1 MKKQSGPFKLK
12 YKKSAFPFMENFH
25 TKKHGKFKIVK
36 EDESKK
42 ITPGG
47 AIGKIG
53 SGLEETGMIKAVKN
67 ITTTKPKKTVTRGKL
82 DPPKTS
88 GKRAQQR
95 GKISSPQPKKPQVDD
110 KKIFEFDPTIRNKP
124 DSGISIYGDKK
135 LLNKKSSRPS
145 KKRARRRGAAGT
157 GFFRF

>member
-12 YKKSAFPFMENFH
+12 YKKSAFPFSENFH

-47 AIGKIG
+47 AVGKIG

-67 ITTTKPKKTVTRGKL
+67 ITTTKPKKTVTRGIL
-82 DPPKTS
+82 DPPKRQPGS
-88 GKRAQQR
+88 GKQR
-95 GKISSPQPKKPQVDD
+95 GKISSPPPKKPQDPV
-110 KKIFEFDPTIRNKP
+110 KIFEFDPTIRNKP
-124 DSGISIYGDKK
+124 DSRISIYGDKK

>member
-12 YKKSAFPFMENFH
+12 YKKSAFPFSENFH

-47 AIGKIG
+47 VVGKIG
-53 SGLEETGMIKAVKN
+53 SGLEETGMIKAVKS
-67 ITTTKPKKTVTRGKL
+67 ITTTKPKSQIL
-82 DPPKTS
+82 DLPKTS

-95 GKISSPQPKKPQVDD
+95 GKISSPPPKKQPEKLPEFM
-110 KKIFEFDPTIRNKP
+110 KKPF
-124 DSGISIYGDKK
+124 DSGISIYGNPKSSRSS
-135 LLNKKSSRPS
+135 KKSSRPS

>member
-42 ITPGG
+42 ITPGE

-53 SGLEETGMIKAVKN
+53 SGLEETGMIEAVKN
-67 ITTTKPKKTVTRGKL
+67 MTTTKPKKTVTRNIL
-82 DPPKTS
+82 DTPKTS
-88 GKRAQQR
+88 GKR
-95 GKISSPQPKKPQVDD
+95 GKIGPPPSKKQPEKLPEFMKKP
-110 KKIFEFDPTIRNKP
+110 F
-124 DSGISIYGDKK
+124 DSGISIYG
-135 LLNKKSSRPS
+135 NPSSKKSSRPS

>member
-12 YKKSAFPFMENFH
+12 YKKSAFPFSENFH
-25 TKKHGKFKIVK
+25 VKKHGKLKIERK
-36 EDESKK
+36 KSTKDQMATRAIDE
-42 ITPGG
+42 
-47 AIGKIG
+47 
-53 SGLEETGMIKAVKN
+53 
-67 ITTTKPKKTVTRGKL
+67 TKPYDYSRNRLGTTRQEL

-88 GKRAQQR
+88 GKR
-95 GKISSPQPKKPQVDD
+95 GKIGPPPSKKQPEKLPEFMKKP
-110 KKIFEFDPTIRNKP
+110 F

-145 KKRARRRGAAGT
+145 KKRALRRGAAGT

>member
-1 MKKQSGPFKLK
+1 
-12 YKKSAFPFMENFH
+12 MENFH

-42 ITPGG
+42 ITPGE

-67 ITTTKPKKTVTRGKL
+67 MTTTKPKKTVTRNIL
-82 DPPKTS
+82 DTPKTG
-88 GKRAQQR
+88 GKR
-95 GKISSPQPKKPQVDD
+95 GKISSPQPKKPQDP
-110 KKIFEFDPTIRNKP
+110 IFEFDPTLRNKP
-124 DSGISIYGDKK
+124 DSGISIFG
-135 LLNKKSSRPS
+135 NPKSSRSFSNRLKESES

-157 GFFRF
+157 GFFRP

>member
-25 TKKHGKFKIVK
+25 VRKHGKLKIERK
-36 EDESKK
+36 KSTKDQIDE
-42 ITPGG
+42 
-47 AIGKIG
+47 
-53 SGLEETGMIKAVKN
+53 
-67 ITTTKPKKTVTRGKL
+67 TKPYDYSRNRLGTTRQEL

-88 GKRAQQR
+88 GKR
-95 GKISSPQPKKPQVDD
+95 GKIGPPPSKKQPEKLPEFMKKP
-110 KKIFEFDPTIRNKP
+110 F

>member
-12 YKKSAFPFMENFH
+12 YKKSAFPFSENFH
-25 TKKHGKFKIVK
+25 TKKHGKLKI
-36 EDESKK
+36 DRSKK
-42 ITPGG
+42 IDDV
-47 AIGKIG
+47 G
-53 SGLEETGMIKAVKN
+53 SGLEETGMIEAVKN
-67 ITTTKPKKTVTRGKL
+67 IKTTKRKSQIL
-82 DPPKTS
+82 DLPKTS

-95 GKISSPQPKKPQVDD
+95 GKISSPPPKKQPEKLPEFM
-110 KKIFEFDPTIRNKP
+110 KKPF

>member
-12 YKKSAFPFMENFH
+12 YKKSAFPFSENFH
-25 TKKHGKFKIVK
+25 VKKHGKLKIERK
-36 EDESKK
+36 KSTKDQIDEIKNPIETEPYDYFRK
-42 ITPGG
+42 TRQ
-47 AIGKIG
+47 
-53 SGLEETGMIKAVKN
+53 GL
-67 ITTTKPKKTVTRGKL
+67 
-82 DPPKTS
+82 DSPKTS
-88 GKRAQQR
+88 GKSAQQR
-95 GKISSPQPKKPQVDD
+95 GKITTPPSKKS
-110 KKIFEFDPTIRNKP
+110 EFIIDPTIRNKF